1 MNSLQ
6 TKYESVYKEN
16 EDNKNI
22 VIELKTSNDYYLNK
36 ETELNNKL
44 VSTERYLIEEQNHKN
59 KIMHEHD
66 KYKTL

>member
-22 VIELKTSNDYYLNK
+22 VIELKTSNDYYVNK

-44 VSTERYLIEEQNHKN
+44 VSTER
-59 KIMHEHD
+59 
-66 KYKTL
+66 